1 MYEFLEGKLISR
13 SPGRLVLLVQGVGYD
28 LHVPLGEPFEAPAE
42 QPLRVFTHLAV
53 REDAHTLYGFG
64 ESASRELF
72 RLLLKVKK
80 VGPAMALAILSG
92 MRRDELLEAIG
103 AGDAASLTRIK
114 GVGRKTAEQ
123 ILLDL
128 SDRIGELAGQV
139 APPAERLAPVGS
151 DPAREDAVA
160 ALVHIGFN
168 LDEAEQA
175 VAAAGEADPKAG
187 AEQLIK
193 AALRSGPVR
202 A

>member
-1 MYEFLEGKLISR
+1 MYEFLEGTPVSR
-13 SPGRLVLLVQGVGYD
+13 SPGKLVLAVSGVGYD
-28 LHVPLGEPFEAPAE
+28 LRVPLAEPFDESSSEPI
-42 QPLRVFTHLAV
+42 RVYTHLAV
-53 REDAHTLYGFG
+53 REDAHTLYGFA

-92 MRRDELLEAIG
+92 MRRTELLEAIG

-139 APPAERLAPVGS
+139 SAPRERLAPAGS

-160 ALVHIGFN
+160 ALVHIGF
-168 LDEAEQA
+168 DIGEAEKA
-175 VAAAGEADPKAG
+175 VASAAEENPKAG
-187 AEQLIK
+187 AEALIK
-193 AALRSGPVR
+193 SALRSGAVR
-202 A
+202 S